1 KSGTTLGAK
10 DNDWLEERRQLT
22 VHFIFCLILIDVLK
36 QLSFHPGFDISNIED
51 QAFKWFRCNEKFNDM
66 TSTQPNQ
73 VNYQTICDLYAEV
86 VGVLAQSRF
95 LSIKRRFMLELNNL
109 RKEPASPSVN
119 ANIINLNTG
128 MRFFRVKMTPVE
140 DFEAGFQFLLDLV

>member
-1 KSGTTLGAK
+1 MFRISKIKRSNGSAGTRNSMTCNFILTTS
-10 DNDWLEERRQLT
+10 LSVQL
-22 VHFIFCLILIDVLK
+22 LLL
-36 QLSFHPGFDISNIED
+36 LL
-51 QAFKWFRCNEKFNDM
+51 FR

-86 VGVLAQSRF
+86 VGVLAQSRSVRLRRRRRKNECRSYSF
-95 LSIKRRFMLELNNL
+95 ASVKRRFMLELNNL

-128 MRFFRVKMTPVE
+128 MRFFRVKVNATRTRVRFMRSV
-140 DFEAGFQFLLDLV
+140 FSLR